1 MQLGFATAILP
12 DLSLE
17 EVLAFAAEEGFEC
30 VEVMCWPT
38 DSTDQRRYAGVTHI
52 DVARLDEAGAREVRA
67 LTERYGVGISA
78 LGYYPNP
85 LAPDQAESDTY
96 VTHLERVIDAAAL
109 LGVDVVNTFIGR
121 DPAEPIEAQWQ
132 RVEAVWRPLVARA
145 EAAGVKLGIENCPML
160 FTLDEWPG
168 GKNLA
173 ISPAVWDEL
182 FERLPSAN
190 LGLNFD
196 PSHLVWQKIDVDR
209 ALRDYAEKL
218 VHVHLKDERVDGYTN
233 AIVTYQVQ
241 MALKGLTAEELD
253 NVVVAYEPVWAIGT
267 GLTATDE
274 QANET
279 IGVVRRAI
287 AAVYGEDV
295 ADKVR
300 IQYGGSMKGSNV
312 KGLMAQPEIDGGL
325 IGGASLK
332 AADFAEV
339 VNF

>member
-38 DSTDQRRYAGVTHI
+38 DATDQRRYAGVTHI

-160 FTLDEWPG
+160 FTFDEWPG

-218 VHVHLKDERVDGYTN
+218 VHVHLKDERVDEDLLYRRGILGLGWHYPKIPGLGDIDWVAFFRTLREIGWERPVVIEVEDREFEDSLEGRKE
-233 AIVTYQVQ
+233 AIRRSGRY
-241 MALKGLTAEELD
+241 
-253 NVVVAYEPVWAIGT
+253 
-267 GLTATDE
+267 
-274 QANET
+274 
-279 IGVVRRAI
+279 VRTVMEFGNR
-287 AAVYGEDV
+287 
-295 ADKVR
+295 
-300 IQYGGSMKGSNV
+300 
-312 KGLMAQPEIDGGL
+312 
-325 IGGASLK
+325 
-332 AADFAEV
+332 
-339 VNF
+339 